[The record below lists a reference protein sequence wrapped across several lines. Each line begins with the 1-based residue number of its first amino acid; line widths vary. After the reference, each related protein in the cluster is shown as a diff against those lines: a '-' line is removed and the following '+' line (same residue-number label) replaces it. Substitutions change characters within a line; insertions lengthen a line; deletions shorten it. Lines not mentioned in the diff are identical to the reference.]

1 MDKRLY
7 ILHALLVLFILVW
20 WLVADDLN
28 NKLTIIFLI
37 TVFTYLQRI

>member
-1 MDKRLY
+1 MDKRVY
-7 ILHALLVLFILVW
+7 ILHALLVLFMLVW

>member
-1 MDKRLY
+1 MNKRVY